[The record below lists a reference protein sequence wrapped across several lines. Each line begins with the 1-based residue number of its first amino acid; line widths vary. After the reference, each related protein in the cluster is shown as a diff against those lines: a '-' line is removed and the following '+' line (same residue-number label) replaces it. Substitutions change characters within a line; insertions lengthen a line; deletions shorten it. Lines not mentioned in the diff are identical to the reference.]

1 MYKRQL
7 LFAALAFVVLMKT
20 GLYPEEKRSEN
31 LDTDW
36 AYRKAFPVLWTGS
49 KSMYSSVD
57 KAFRR
62 GFVGLVTAFIDRL
75 NQSFNEQGTFGKT
88 WSTSTMA
95 FWSALFLGIFLV
107 MYYLQGGS

>member
-1 MYKRQL
+1 MQLL
-7 LFAALAFVVLMKT
+7 LFAALAFIVLMKT

-36 AYRKAFPVLWTGS
+36 AYRKAFPVLWSGA

-57 KAFRR
+57 KAVR
-62 GFVGLVTAFIDRL
+62 GEFVGLITAFTDRVD
-75 NQSFNEQGTFGKT
+75 QSFNERGTFGKT